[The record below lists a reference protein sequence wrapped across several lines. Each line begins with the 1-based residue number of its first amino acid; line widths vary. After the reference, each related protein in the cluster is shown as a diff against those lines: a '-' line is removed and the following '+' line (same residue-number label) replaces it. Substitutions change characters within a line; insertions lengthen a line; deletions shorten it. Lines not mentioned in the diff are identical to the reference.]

1 MGLLAAKLR
10 RQQPL
15 PSFWEINTCTLC
27 MVRVLFAHGAAHSLR
42 RGIRGFSSRM
52 GLVVVSVSSTRASW
66 KVRVR
71 VLARLPL
78 VPARPRT
85 VRPVPRLA
93 ARRLRP
99 PAGLVGR
106 PTAAF
111 VPLVAAAVLEQLVV
125 VANIVPNRWGEPGR
139 TNHLARSGR

>member
-1 MGLLAAKLR
+1 
-10 RQQPL
+10 
-15 PSFWEINTCTLC
+15 

-42 RGIRGFSSRM
+42 HGIRGFSSRM